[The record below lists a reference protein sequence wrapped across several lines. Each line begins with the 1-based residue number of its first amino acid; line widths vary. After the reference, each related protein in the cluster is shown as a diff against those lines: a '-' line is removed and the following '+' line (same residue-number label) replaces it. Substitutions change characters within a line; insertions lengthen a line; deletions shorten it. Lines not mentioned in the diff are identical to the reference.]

1 VSVQEFRVNNRI
13 RVPEVRLIS
22 ETGEQVGIVQIKD
35 ARRMAEEAGLDLVEV
50 APNAKPP
57 VCRILDYG
65 KFKYQQRKKEKKG
78 GVKHTSTLKELRV
91 RPAIDDHDLEY
102 RLDSGRRFLQ
112 QGHKVQVV
120 CVFKGRQMAHPEH
133 GYEVMKK
140 VEAALAD
147 ISKVESQPRMLGKR
161 MTMLLSHR
169 PGGAKVVTKPPLVQ
183 HRVDPA
189 AVPAQDGRPAVIA
202 PVPRSEPQEGEDA
215 PSTIAR

>member
-1 VSVQEFRVNNRI
+1 MSVQEFRINNRI
-13 RVPEVRLIS
+13 RVPEVRLIN
-22 ETGEQVGIVQIKD
+22 ENGDQVGIVNIKD
-35 ARRMAEEAGLDLVEV
+35 ARRMAEEAQLDLVEV

-78 GVKHTSTLKELRV
+78 GVKHTSSLKELRV

-133 GYEVMKK
+133 GFEVMRK
-140 VEAALAD
+140 VERALAD
-147 ISKVESQPRMLGKR
+147 LSKVESPPRMMGKR

-169 PGGAKVVTKPPLVQ
+169 PGGSKAATKP
-183 HRVDPA
+183 A
-189 AVPAQDGRPAVIA
+189 APAQPREAAAPKAPRVVEPQRVPEDGRAPAVHVESQA
-202 PVPRSEPQEGEDA
+202 PHTE
-215 PSTIAR
+215 